1 MSALLCMC
9 VYTFVVPFILLS
21 EEAMDYLLQI
31 IGKSAYQTEQT
42 SDGTAIRLPSAS
54 ARSKE
59 DSDCSESSVEE
70 EEVRLSSGEEK
81 SSCCLR

>member
-59 DSDCSESSVEE
+59 DCSESSVEE